1 MNAPQRSEARDAM
14 IDDSPQNIYDDPVFF
29 AGYKKLR
36 REDTGL
42 NGSIEVPELRRLLP
56 DLAGLQII
64 DLGCGFGDFARYASM
79 KGAASVSALDVSQK
93 MINEAINLTDADNII
108 YVRSSIEEF
117 RVDAASF
124 DVAVSSMAL
133 HYVEN
138 FEGVACKIFHILK
151 PGGHFVFSVE
161 HPVCT
166 ANPRGWVLDEH
177 SQKLFWPLDRY
188 QDETA
193 RSTAWF
199 VDGVKKF
206 HRTIET
212 YVNTLISAGFQI
224 SYLGEPKPVDKYL
237 QLHPWLEE
245 TLRRPPILM
254 LAAMKAK

>member
-1 MNAPQRSEARDAM
+1 MNAPKGSEVCSAVTAQA
-14 IDDSPQNIYDDPVFF
+14 PQNIYDDPVFF

-36 REDTGL
+36 QEDTGL
-42 NGSIEVPELRRLLP
+42 NGSIEEPGLRQLLP
-56 DLAGLQII
+56 DLTGLQVI
-64 DLGCGFGDFARYASM
+64 DLGCGFGDFARYASI

-93 MINEAINLTDADNII
+93 MINEAINLTDADNIT

-138 FEGVACKIFHILK
+138 FEGVASKIFQILK

-161 HPVCT
+161 
-166 ANPRGWVLDEH
+166 
-177 SQKLFWPLDRY
+177 
-188 QDETA
+188 TA
-193 RSTAWF
+193 RSTSWF

-224 SYLGEPKPVDKYL
+224 SYLGEPKPVGKYL